1 MPLSKGKSQKTFVKN
16 LKTEIHAGKP
26 MKQSLAIAYAMKRKG
41 ERKKM
46 SEGGDP
52 GDTTPKAPKPAPS
65 PMPIDQSKAD
75 AAQKSM
81 RSAFNFA
88 DGGVAQHC
96 PHCGNYAD
104 GGMVGAKA
112 SGYETHEG
120 NDVQH
125 NSSAMS
131 EAGKDLN
138 QHMPMVSDSNEDGM
152 VDRIMMKRSKNFSG
166 LDRYSKGGQVANQ
179 EHGENNNEMAG
190 FSPNE
195 FDDLVLR
202 DDLESDYGDDDNAGD
217 ALGNAQEDEDRS
229 DIVSKIMKSR
239 AKKDKLPRP
248 A

>member
-41 ERKKM
+41 DRKKM
-46 SEGGDP
+46 SGGGDP
-52 GDTTPKAPKPAPS
+52 GDTTTPPKPS
-65 PMPIDQSKAD
+65 PTPVTIPVDPDKA
-75 AAQKSM
+75 ASAQKSM
-81 RSAFNFA
+81 RAAFNFA
-88 DGGVAQHC
+88 EGGC
-96 PHCGNYAD
+96 PSCGYAE
-104 GGMVGAKA
+104 GGMIGAKA
-112 SGYETHEG
+112 SGYEAHEG
-120 NDVQH
+120 NDVKH
-125 NSSAMS
+125 NSAAYT
-131 EAGKDLN
+131 ECEKGLN
-138 QHMPMVSDSNEDGM
+138 QKMPMTNDSNEDGF
-152 VDRIMMKRSKNFSG
+152 VNRIMEKRSQNFSG

-202 DDLESDYGDDDNAGD
+202 DDLESTYGDDDNSGD

-229 DIVSKIMKSR
+229 DIVARIMASR
-239 AKKDKLPRP
+239 KKKDKLPRP